1 MSHLRDLQRLR
12 NTRNN
17 FQIKRNINQH
27 PAELRLNEA
36 SKSRKSNHYNE
47 MVVLPQFVMPKL
59 IELDHETST
68 DPYSKFLQS
77 KELLTA
83 RDSRDR
89 QEQSKNSQRLRL
101 HKRGSS
107 FGVAG
112 TYFDKKS
119 RELPQS
125 GMTVYNF
132 TLRLGSNQVATS
144 QTSQLNRKNIQNPS
158 RTTKVPELFMSK
170 DISNSIKQ
178 SKEIRNKKE
187 RHEDQM

>member
-1 MSHLRDLQRLR
+1 
-12 NTRNN
+12 
-17 FQIKRNINQH
+17 
-27 PAELRLNEA
+27 
-36 SKSRKSNHYNE
+36 
-47 MVVLPQFVMPKL
+47 MPKL
-59 IELDHETST
+59 IELDGETST

-83 RDSRDR
+83 RDSREKHEDGR
-89 QEQSKNSQRLRL
+89 NSDRLRL

-112 TYFDKKS
+112 TYYDKKS

-144 QTSQLNRKNIQNPS
+144 QTSQLNRKNIQNPQRGS
-158 RTTKVPELFMSK
+158 KVPELFMSK
-170 DISNSIKQ
+170 DLGSPAKQ
-178 SKEIRNKKE
+178 SK
-187 RHEDQM
+187 